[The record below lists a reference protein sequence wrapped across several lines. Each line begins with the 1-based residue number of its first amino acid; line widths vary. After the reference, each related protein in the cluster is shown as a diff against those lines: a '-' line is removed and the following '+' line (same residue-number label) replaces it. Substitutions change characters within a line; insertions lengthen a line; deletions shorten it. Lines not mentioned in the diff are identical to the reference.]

1 MARDYNEN
9 KEFEENV
16 ISIDRVARAVKGG
29 RRFRFRALVVVGD
42 GKNRVGIGI
51 AKGSDVQ
58 SSIQKAIEKAKRNIV
73 TIAIKDETIP
83 HEVQAR
89 QTGAIVLLKP
99 ARPGTGKKAGGTVRA
114 VLDVTGINN
123 ILTKSLGSNNK
134 LNVAYATLKALQM
147 LTPESE
153 WVTTSTDDVAD
164 TKKAAVSKKKPV
176 SKSKTANKPATKK
189 ES

>member
-1 MARDYNEN
+1 MARDYNDN

-51 AKGSDVQ
+51 AKGGDVQ
-58 SSIQKAIEKAKRNIV
+58 RSIQKAIEKAKRNLV
-73 TIAIKDETIP
+73 TIAITDETIP

-99 ARPGTGKKAGGTVRA
+99 ARPGTG
-114 VLDVTGINN
+114 TG
-123 ILTKSLGSNNK
+123 
-134 LNVAYATLKALQM
+134 
-147 LTPESE
+147 
-153 WVTTSTDDVAD
+153 
-164 TKKAAVSKKKPV
+164 
-176 SKSKTANKPATKK
+176 
-189 ES
+189 